1 MSSAMSHPAVSPR
14 QPQPQE
20 LQPRGAP
27 WQPGSRPHERRVP
40 PQRQLTAPWPPG
52 SRWLPTMPW
61 PQVPLSPPR
70 RASHQS
76 RARSLARP
84 WARPASLSSPI
95 SVRPRPQRPWR
106 QLHRRR
112 LHLLPRRRGMQPPEP
127 SWPELHPRPLW
138 APQGPHQKVAGPPAR
153 PWARPPPLV
162 RPWSCRRPPRPP
174 RPSLRSWPPTTPLLW
189 AESRVP
195 HQASRTARPCPP
207 RTRPKHRLPSASPL
221 GSEARGSSPAGA
233 SLTRATR
240 TLAVEGARRWR
251 GSSLRPST

>member
-14 QPQPQE
+14 RPRPQE

-27 WQPGSRPHERRVP
+27 RPPGLRPHERRVP
-40 PQRQLTAPWPPG
+40 SKRPLTAPWPQAP
-52 SRWLPTMPW
+52 P
-61 PQVPLSPPR
+61 SPPR

-84 WARPASLSSPI
+84 RARPASLSSPSTI
-95 SVRPRPQRPWR
+95 RLWRRPWR
-106 QLHRRR
+106 QPHRRR
-112 LHLLPRRRGMQPPEP
+112 LRLLPRLRGPQPPEP
-127 SWPELHPRPLW
+127 SWPEMHPRPLW

-174 RPSLRSWPPTTPLLW
+174 RPSLRSRPPTTPLLW
-189 AESRVP
+189 AGSRVP
-195 HQASRTARPCPP
+195 RQSSRTARPCPP

-221 GSEARGSSPAGA
+221 GAKARGSSPAWA
-233 SLTRATR
+233 QLTRATR
-240 TLAVEGARRWR
+240 RLAVEGARRWR
-251 GSSLRPST
+251 GSSSRPST